1 VSQRFEIVS
10 EDRREYRRF
19 NSVGTQLTV
28 RLNPPT
34 GPGTN
39 PVNHFLS
46 GMNDLFE
53 HALQG
58 VRDVDMVGIAIRN
71 DINQKDR
78 PRYQF

>member
-1 VSQRFEIVS
+1 MSQQFEIVS

-19 NSVGTQLTV
+19 NSVGTQLTA

-34 GPGTN
+34 EPGTN
-39 PVNHFLS
+39 PVNHFPS

-58 VRDVDMVGIAIRN
+58 VRDGDMVG
-71 DINQKDR
+71 
-78 PRYQF
+78 